1 MRNNHFPHLLLGR
14 KLRHDRQQRIT
25 ESVEDQPSFD
35 ELFKLVF
42 HHERLVAQH
51 AMRAVMVIVKSHPE
65 FLQGHAAQLLSV
77 LRSPDY
83 KEIKGY
89 VIQLI
94 PKLEI
99 GLVDLDRVW
108 HMLMYMALN
117 SNEQKTLRAQA
128 LQSLFELSDKQ
139 ARFLDELQDVLNA
152 LLHEQTPSI
161 QSKVLKLRGL
171 LEKTK
176 VSV

>member
-51 AMRAVMVIVKSHPE
+51 AMRAVMVIVKGHAE
-65 FLQGHAAQLLSV
+65 FLQAHAAQLLSI
-77 LRSPDY
+77 LRSHDY

-99 GLVDLDRVW
+99 GLADLDRVW
-108 HMLMYMALN
+108 HMLTYMALN
-117 SNEQKTLRAQA
+117 SNEQKTLRAHA
-128 LQSLFELSDKQ
+128 LQSLFELTRKHPN
-139 ARFLDELQDVLNA
+139 LTDELQDVLND
-152 LLHEQTPSI
+152 LLHESIPSI
-161 QSKVLKLRGL
+161 QAKVLKLRGL
-171 LEKTK
+171 LEKTN
-176 VSV
+176 VTV